1 MNAKEKF
8 ATEIAAGIY
17 KSEDRDEQYKLDRE
31 YNGKLNNITKGVNT
45 YWLSKPLRTVF
56 NHKHSVYIE
65 GGSQDIRFGVDLL
78 YNNDDGVMKGSYR
91 IEREPDF
98 TWIIGLVLYR

>member
-17 KSEDRDEQYKLDRE
+17 KSEDRDEQYKLDQE
-31 YNGKLNNITKGVNT
+31 YNGKLSNITKGVNT

-65 GGSQDIRFGVDLL
+65 GGSQDIRFGVDRSKIVFSPISCKVSSL
-78 YNNDDGVMKGSYR
+78 KHF
-91 IEREPDF
+91 I
-98 TWIIGLVLYR
+98 